1 MFFVKSSIKQF
12 YLCRILQPATQFTR
26 SGFVIFCCIRL
37 FLFYRLFVCLF
48 VNLLVRFFV
57 FTHSYLTTKEITSLS
72 QAMLTKAS
80 LTTVL
85 HEFFSTS
92 STFPCTD
99 FSNRCRCYQIQ
110 KHSILEAKYSI
121 EVIFKL
127 PRETADDR
135 FLQKCAVYQPS
146 LHN

>member
-1 MFFVKSSIKQF
+1 MSH
-12 YLCRILQPATQFTR
+12 FTAGHTIYEIR
-26 SGFVIFCCIRL
+26 FCY
-37 FLFYRLFVCLF
+37 FLLYSFIPVLSFVCLF

-110 KHSILEAKYSI
+110 KHSILQAKYSI

-135 FLQKCAVYQPS
+135 FLQKCAVYQHS

>member
-1 MFFVKSSIKQF
+1 MSH
-12 YLCRILQPATQFTR
+12 FTAGHTIYEIR
-26 SGFVIFCCIRL
+26 FCY
-37 FLFYRLFVCLF
+37 FLLYSFIPVLSFVCLF

-57 FTHSYLTTKEITSLS
+57 FTHSYLTMKEITSFS

>member
-1 MFFVKSSIKQF
+1 MSH
-12 YLCRILQPATQFTR
+12 FTAGHTIYEIR
-26 SGFVIFCCIRL
+26 FCY
-37 FLFYRLFVCLF
+37 FLLYSFIPVLSFVCLF

-110 KHSILEAKYSI
+110 KRSILEAKYST

-135 FLQKCAVYQPS
+135 FLQKCAVYQHS

>member
-1 MFFVKSSIKQF
+1 MSH
-12 YLCRILQPATQFTR
+12 FTAGHTIYEIR
-26 SGFVIFCCIRL
+26 FCY
-37 FLFYRLFVCLF
+37 FLLYSFIPVLSFVCLF

-57 FTHSYLTTKEITSLS
+57 FTHSYLTTKEITSFS

>member
-1 MFFVKSSIKQF
+1 MSHFIAGHTI
-12 YLCRILQPATQFTR
+12 YEIR
-26 SGFVIFCCIRL
+26 FCY
-37 FLFYRLFVCLF
+37 FLLYSFIPVLSFVCLF

-135 FLQKCAVYQPS
+135 FLQKCAVYQHS

>member
-1 MFFVKSSIKQF
+1 MSHFTAGHTIYEIRFCYFFLYSFIPVLS
-12 YLCRILQPATQFTR
+12 
-26 SGFVIFCCIRL
+26 
-37 FLFYRLFVCLF
+37 FVCLF

-57 FTHSYLTTKEITSLS
+57 FTHYYLTTKEITSLS

-135 FLQKCAVYQPS
+135 FLQKCAVYQHS

>member
-1 MFFVKSSIKQF
+1 MSH
-12 YLCRILQPATQFTR
+12 FTAGHTIYEIR
-26 SGFVIFCCIRL
+26 FCY
-37 FLFYRLFVCLF
+37 FLLYSFIPVLSFVCLF

-110 KHSILEAKYSI
+110 KHSILEAKYSM

>member
-1 MFFVKSSIKQF
+1 MSH
-12 YLCRILQPATQFTR
+12 FTAGHTIYEIR
-26 SGFVIFCCIRL
+26 FCY
-37 FLFYRLFVCLF
+37 FLLYSFIPVLSFVCLF

-135 FLQKCAVYQPS
+135 FLQKCAVYQHS

>member
-1 MFFVKSSIKQF
+1 MSH
-12 YLCRILQPATQFTR
+12 FTAGHTIYEIR
-26 SGFVIFCCIRL
+26 FCY
-37 FLFYRLFVCLF
+37 FLLYSFIPVLSFVCLF

-72 QAMLTKAS
+72 QAMLRKAS

-135 FLQKCAVYQPS
+135 FLQKCAVYQHS

>member
-1 MFFVKSSIKQF
+1 MSH
-12 YLCRILQPATQFTR
+12 FTAGHTIYEIR
-26 SGFVIFCCIRL
+26 FCY
-37 FLFYRLFVCLF
+37 FLLYSFIPVLSFVCLF
-48 VNLLVRFFV
+48 VTLLVRFFV

-85 HEFFSTS
+85 REFFSTS

-110 KHSILEAKYSI
+110 KHLILQAKYSI

-135 FLQKCAVYQPS
+135 FLQKCAVYQHS

>member
-1 MFFVKSSIKQF
+1 MSH
-12 YLCRILQPATQFTR
+12 FTAGHTIYEIR
-26 SGFVIFCCIRL
+26 FCY
-37 FLFYRLFVCLF
+37 FLLYSFIPVLSFVCLF

-57 FTHSYLTTKEITSLS
+57 FTHSYPTTKEITSLS

>member
-1 MFFVKSSIKQF
+1 MSHFTAGHTIYEIRFCYFFLYSFIPVLS
-12 YLCRILQPATQFTR
+12 
-26 SGFVIFCCIRL
+26 
-37 FLFYRLFVCLF
+37 FVCLF

-85 HEFFSTS
+85 HEFFTTS

-135 FLQKCAVYQPS
+135 FLQKCAVYQHS

>member
-1 MFFVKSSIKQF
+1 MSH
-12 YLCRILQPATQFTR
+12 FTAGHTIYEIR
-26 SGFVIFCCIRL
+26 FCY
-37 FLFYRLFVCLF
+37 FLLYSFIPVLSFVCLF

-110 KHSILEAKYSI
+110 KHSILEAKYSM

-135 FLQKCAVYQPS
+135 FLQKCAVYQHS

>member
-1 MFFVKSSIKQF
+1 MSH
-12 YLCRILQPATQFTR
+12 FTADHTIYEIR
-26 SGFVIFCCIRL
+26 FCY
-37 FLFYRLFVCLF
+37 FLLYSFIPVLSFVCLF

>member
-1 MFFVKSSIKQF
+1 MSH
-12 YLCRILQPATQFTR
+12 FTAGHTIYEIR
-26 SGFVIFCCIRL
+26 FCY
-37 FLFYRLFVCLF
+37 FLLYSFIPVLSFVCLF

-57 FTHSYLTTKEITSLS
+57 FTHSYLTMKEITSFS

-135 FLQKCAVYQPS
+135 FLQKCAVYQHS

>member
-1 MFFVKSSIKQF
+1 MSH
-12 YLCRILQPATQFTR
+12 FTAGHTIYEIR
-26 SGFVIFCCIRL
+26 FCY
-37 FLFYRLFVCLF
+37 FLLYSFIPVLSFVCLF
-48 VNLLVRFFV
+48 VTLLVRFFV

-110 KHSILEAKYSI
+110 KHSILQAKYSI

-135 FLQKCAVYQPS
+135 FLQKCAVYQHS

>member
-1 MFFVKSSIKQF
+1 MSH
-12 YLCRILQPATQFTR
+12 FTAGHTIYEIR
-26 SGFVIFCCIRL
+26 FCY
-37 FLFYRLFVCLF
+37 FLLYSFIPVLSFVCLF
-48 VNLLVRFFV
+48 VTLLVRFFV

-135 FLQKCAVYQPS
+135 FLQKCAVYQHS

>member
-1 MFFVKSSIKQF
+1 MSH
-12 YLCRILQPATQFTR
+12 FTAGHTIYEIR
-26 SGFVIFCCIRL
+26 FCY
-37 FLFYRLFVCLF
+37 FLLYSFIPVLSFVCLF
-48 VNLLVRFFV
+48 VTLLVRFFV

-110 KHSILEAKYSI
+110 KHLILQAKYSI

-135 FLQKCAVYQPS
+135 FLQKCAVYQHS

>member
-1 MFFVKSSIKQF
+1 MSH
-12 YLCRILQPATQFTR
+12 FTAGHTIYEIR
-26 SGFVIFCCIRL
+26 FCY
-37 FLFYRLFVCLF
+37 FLLYSFIPVLSFVCLF
-48 VNLLVRFFV
+48 VTLLVRFFV
-57 FTHSYLTTKEITSLS
+57 FTHSYLNTKEITSLS

-135 FLQKCAVYQPS
+135 FLQKCAVYQHS

>member
-1 MFFVKSSIKQF
+1 MSH
-12 YLCRILQPATQFTR
+12 FTAGHTIYEIR
-26 SGFVIFCCIRL
+26 FCY
-37 FLFYRLFVCLF
+37 FLLYSFIPVLSFVCLF

-110 KHSILEAKYSI
+110 KHSILEAKYST

-135 FLQKCAVYQPS
+135 FLQKSAVYQHS

>member
-1 MFFVKSSIKQF
+1 MSH
-12 YLCRILQPATQFTR
+12 FTAGHTIYEIR
-26 SGFVIFCCIRL
+26 FCY
-37 FLFYRLFVCLF
+37 FLLYSFIPVLSFVCLF

-110 KHSILEAKYSI
+110 KHSILEAKYST

-135 FLQKCAVYQPS
+135 FLQKCAVYQHS

>member
-1 MFFVKSSIKQF
+1 MSHFTAGHTIYEIRFCYFFLYSFIPVLS
-12 YLCRILQPATQFTR
+12 
-26 SGFVIFCCIRL
+26 
-37 FLFYRLFVCLF
+37 FVCLF
-48 VNLLVRFFV
+48 VTLLVRFFV

-92 STFPCTD
+92 STSPCTD

-135 FLQKCAVYQPS
+135 FLQKCAVYQHS

>member
-1 MFFVKSSIKQF
+1 MSH
-12 YLCRILQPATQFTR
+12 FTAGHTIYEIR
-26 SGFVIFCCIRL
+26 FCY
-37 FLFYRLFVCLF
+37 FLLYSFIPVLSFVCLF

>member
-1 MFFVKSSIKQF
+1 MSH
-12 YLCRILQPATQFTR
+12 FTADHTIYEIR
-26 SGFVIFCCIRL
+26 FCY
-37 FLFYRLFVCLF
+37 FLLYSFIPVLSFVCLF

-135 FLQKCAVYQPS
+135 FLQKCAVYQHS

>member
-1 MFFVKSSIKQF
+1 MSHFTAGHTIYEIRFCYFFLYSFIPVLS
-12 YLCRILQPATQFTR
+12 
-26 SGFVIFCCIRL
+26 
-37 FLFYRLFVCLF
+37 FVCLF
-48 VNLLVRFFV
+48 VTLLVRFFV

-85 HEFFSTS
+85 HEFFTTS

-135 FLQKCAVYQPS
+135 FLQKCAVYQHS